1 MSTTPISPAAEAEF
15 KQAIRTMSVNMQ
27 AAVDELVH
35 ATPAMVAAAL
45 NGGTLTCVSCGAK
58 TDARGALPC
67 GH

>member
-1 MSTTPISPAAEAEF
+1 MSTTPISPAAEADWQRAMRTATVNF
-15 KQAIRTMSVNMQ
+15 HAAIDQ
-27 AAVDELVH
+27 LVS
-35 ATPAMVAAAL
+35 ASPALVAAAN